1 MSSKAE
7 LIEYR
12 RNRETGE
19 ERSVFVLSHYSLVSR
34 TTLEQNFTIL
44 KDRHGA
50 RAFVEIDDFP
60 ANLSE
65 REAALKLANWLQRL
79 SVAIEDNWAKP

>member
-19 ERSVFVLSHYSLVSR
+19 ERSVFVLSHYSQVSR
-34 TTLEQNFTIL
+34 TMLEQNLIIL

-79 SVAIEDNWAKP
+79 SAAIEDHWATP

>member
-19 ERSVFVLSHYSLVSR
+19 ERSVFVLSHYSPVSR
-34 TTLEQNFTIL
+34 TTLEQNLVIL

-50 RAFVEIDDFP
+50 RPFVEIDDFP

-79 SVAIEDNWAKP
+79 SVAIEDNWTKP